1 MALLSSGAAGIL
13 RPEEI
18 GELVVT
24 PVQRQSVAMQVSTV
38 VPTMSASFRIPII
51 TADSSAAW
59 TPEGEEIA
67 PSNPGVDELDIVP
80 KKLAALTIISNEL
93 ANDSS
98 PEAQQVVGDSIARDI
113 ARKVDAAY
121 FANTTT
127 NGPNG
132 IASVAGAQLVDGGPA
147 FTNTDPFA
155 EALSK
160 AEVVGSN
167 ITAWVAHPNTV
178 LALSKLKIGTG
189 YNLPLFGPDVS
200 VPTGRSILGR
210 PLYWAPTVAEG
221 VVWGIPQDRSYVILR
236 NDVDLVVDQSAY
248 FSKDSVGIR
257 ATMRIGFGWPHEQA
271 IVHVAAGGS

>member
-18 GELVVT
+18 GELVVQ

-51 TADSSAAW
+51 TTDSSAAW
-59 TPEGEEIA
+59 TPEGEEIT
-67 PSNPGVDELDIVP
+67 PTNPGVDELDIVP

-121 FANTTT
+121 FTNTTL
-127 NGPNG
+127 NGPDG
-132 IASVAGAQLVDGGPA
+132 IASVAGAQLVDGGGA
-147 FTNTDPFA
+147 YTNTDPFA

-160 AEVVGSN
+160 AEVVGAN
-167 ITAWVAHPNTV
+167 ITAWVAHPDTV
-178 LALSKLKIGTG
+178 LTLSKLKIGTG

-221 VVWGIPQDRSYVILR
+221 VVWGIPQDRTYVILR

-271 IVHVAAGGS
+271 VVKVAAGGS

>member
-18 GELVVT
+18 GELVVQ

-59 TPEGEEIA
+59 TPEGEEIT
-67 PSNPGVDELDIVP
+67 PTNPGVDELDIVP

-121 FANTTT
+121 FVNTTL
-127 NGPNG
+127 NGPDG
-132 IASVAGAQLVDGGPA
+132 IASVAGAQLVDGGGA
-147 FTNTDPFA
+147 YTNTDPFA

-160 AEVVGSN
+160 AEVVGAN
-167 ITAWVAHPNTV
+167 ITAWVAHPDTV
-178 LALSKLKIGTG
+178 LTLSKLKIGTG

-221 VVWGIPQDRSYVILR
+221 VVWGIPQDRAYVILR

-271 IVHVAAGGS
+271 VVKVAAGGS